1 MSTTNEI
8 GINVGQALAG
18 FVGSLI
24 MVGKEGYKNVGAAF
38 TSIMAG
44 TASATYLTPIV
55 ADLLKVT
62 NPKYMLGFA
71 FLLGVLG
78 LKGVELMLDKTGISK
93 LSSMNKGIK

>member
-8 GINVGQALAG
+8 GINAGQAIAG
-18 FVGSLI
+18 LVGSLI
-24 MVGKEGYKNVGAAF
+24 MVGKEGYKNIGAAF

-78 LKGVELMLDKTGISK
+78 LKGVELVLDRTGVSKISK
-93 LSSMNKGIK
+93 QSKTP